1 MGELIRKHKSGEN
14 GIKVYQAHEIAS
26 WFEVAEAELPE
37 TVKRPFT
44 VIKEH
49 LMIPKAS

>member
-14 GIKVYQAHEIAS
+14 GIKIHQAHEIAS
-26 WFEVAEAELPE
+26 WFEMAELPE
-37 TVKRPFT
+37 SVKRPFT

-49 LMIPKAS
+49 IMIPKGT